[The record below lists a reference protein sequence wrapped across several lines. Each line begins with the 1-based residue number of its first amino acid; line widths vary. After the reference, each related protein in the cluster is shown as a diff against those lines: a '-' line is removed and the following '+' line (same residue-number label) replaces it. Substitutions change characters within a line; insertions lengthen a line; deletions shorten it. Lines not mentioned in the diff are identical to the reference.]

1 MKYLSTLLILFVAF
15 HAAARVVVQ
24 VGSYKITEEQLQAEM
39 ADYEDQYSYSKTRQI
54 ALNTLIRNNIL
65 KIYADDKGITVDE
78 IELKAFFKDK
88 LGDLPR
94 FQSNGV
100 FDNNKYQQFKKTS
113 KGKMIIG
120 EMRNEI
126 LVNKT
131 RTVIKNSLEI
141 SDEELLEKYFLENT
155 EIDMGYAIIDVED
168 AGIPADISL
177 SKADWYYER
186 NKYKFKNQKK
196 VKLKLFIVFDEEF
209 EKSVE
214 LPVNVRLKAIAEED
228 TTLSKLDLIDIRAA
242 LQEEVQ
248 HEMAM
253 WKAVA
258 IRELL
263 LDREQV
269 EHPIL
274 ETSYLGEFEKLG
286 KLQEDI
292 LSSAFEMRKKQFSEP
307 IDIGNGYLIFQV
319 IDFKRKKL
327 SMEKMANLMWKAFI
341 LNEKETDQSYQEYF
355 ESHFDRFIIPAAVI
369 TRIDIPRPL
378 LFSKYKIEMYQQY
391 VKKQISD
398 NLMDNTALREIIRE
412 YDLKSSKEVI
422 YLDIFENSDTVA
434 DIISLRIRQE
444 LNYDFIKTGN
454 SLVFYRVDS
463 YFPEYIPIFRKIKSQ
478 LPGLIA
484 IAETDS
490 VSLKKYYEDHRK
502 DFATQDSL
510 QLGGVFFQIET
521 NLKNLPVGISDDEL
535 RWNYKNNIEEFSR
548 NSSVKFEY
556 IYIKSQEMAVVIKE
570 QAEAGIDFSL
580 LQKCLGL
587 DCSLPQNKIIEYSEI
602 PLEIQKALKALSNDT
617 ISQPVYYDEGWI
629 VLHKIRSYSG
639 GVIPFSEIKYEL
651 KKDYIK
657 KLADP
662 YAFRKAKAVFDSTSY
677 FSHLTKFV
685 DESMIFRTKYQNANL
700 EYKRLGFISQHL
712 LDLMRIWKNEKYS
725 SIIKTE
731 EGYAVVFVL
740 KKRSSRQLTY
750 EEALPQIEEIFAAKK
765 SLELG
770 KAFVSNLKKQVSGGA
785 DPDSLLFY
793 LGGWKR
799 AENLNLNSKIPSI
812 DFSKIILKDIVKH
825 KEGYCSPVFPV
836 GQNKLFFYYLYHL
849 ERPNQNQFYSQKTSF
864 KRNMINIKYDQ
875 WIEQYKI
882 KKGIKIKY

>member
-1 MKYLSTLLILFVAF
+1 MKYLNLLLIIFFTV
-15 HAAARVVVQ
+15 HAVARVVVE
-24 VGSYKITEEQLQAEM
+24 VGPYKITEKQLQAEM
-39 ADYEDQYSYSKTRQI
+39 VDYEDQYSYSKTRQL
-54 ALNTLIRNNIL
+54 ALNTLIRNSIL
-65 KIYADDKGITVDE
+65 KIYAKEKGITVAE
-78 IELKAFFKDK
+78 IELRAFFKDK
-88 LGDLPR
+88 LGDIPR

-100 FDNNKYQQFKKTS
+100 FDSEKYRKFKNTSNGKT
-113 KGKMIIG
+113 IID

-126 LVNKT
+126 LVDKT

-155 EIDMGYAIIDVED
+155 KIDMGYAIIDVED
-168 AGIPADISL
+168 VGIPSDIL
-177 SKADWYYER
+177 LNKADWYYER
-186 NKYKFKNQKK
+186 NKHKFKDQEK

-214 LPVNVRLKAIAEED
+214 LHVNVRLKSITEAD
-228 TTLSKLDLIDIRAA
+228 STLSILDIQDIRAA

-248 HEMAM
+248 HEMA
-253 WKAVA
+253 KQKVLA
-258 IRELL
+258 IKEML

-307 IDIGNGYLIFQV
+307 IDVGNGYLIFQV
-319 IDFKRKKL
+319 IDFKREKIDEKKI
-327 SMEKMANLMWKAFI
+327 ANLVWKTFI
-341 LNEKETDQSYQEYF
+341 LNEKETDQNYQEYF

-378 LFSKYKIEMYQQY
+378 LFSKYKIEMYQQN

-398 NLMDNTALREIIRE
+398 NLMNNTTLREIIRE

-422 YLDIFENSDTVA
+422 YLDIFENLDPVA
-434 DIISLRIRQE
+434 DIISLRIRQGQD
-444 LNYDFIKTGN
+444 YDFIKTGN
-454 SLVFYRVDS
+454 SIVFYRVDS

-478 LPGLIA
+478 LPTLIT

-490 VSLKKYYEDHRK
+490 TTLRKYYEDHRK
-502 DFATQDSL
+502 DFTTPDSL
-510 QLGGVFFQIET
+510 QLGGVIFPIET
-521 NLKNLPVGISDDEL
+521 NLKKLPVGISDDEL
-535 RWNYKNNIEEFSR
+535 QWNYKNNIENFSR

-556 IYIKSQEMAVVIKE
+556 IYTKSQKMAEVIKE

-580 LQKCLGL
+580 LQKCFGL
-587 DCSLPQNKIIEYSEI
+587 DCSLPQNKITEYGEI
-602 PLEIQKALKALSNDT
+602 PFEIQKALKSLSNDT
-617 ISQPVYYDEGWI
+617 ISQPVYFDEGWI
-629 VLHKIRSYSG
+629 VLHKIRSYSSG
-639 GVIPFSEIKYEL
+639 IIPYSEIKYEL
-651 KKDYIK
+651 KKEYIE

-662 YAFRKAKAVFDSTSY
+662 YAFRKAKTVFDSTSY
-677 FSHLTKFV
+677 FSHLTDFV
-685 DESMIFRTKYQNANL
+685 GENMIFRTKYQDATL
-700 EYKRLGFISQHL
+700 EYKKLGFISQHL
-712 LDLMRIWKNEKYS
+712 RDLMRIWKNEKYN

-750 EEALPQIEEIFAAKK
+750 EEALPQIEEIFTAKK
-765 SLELG
+765 HLELG
-770 KAFVSNLKKQVSGGA
+770 KAFVSNLKQQISQGA
-785 DPDSLLFY
+785 NPDSLLFY

-799 AENLNLNSKIPSI
+799 AENLNLNSNIPGI

-836 GQNKLFFYYLYHL
+836 DQNKLFFYYLYHL
-849 ERPNQNQFYSQKTSF
+849 ERPNQNQFYSQKVSF
-864 KRNMINIKYDQ
+864 KSDMINKKYDQ

>member
-1 MKYLSTLLILFVAF
+1 MKYLSLLVIIFFTV
-15 HAAARVVVQ
+15 HAAARVVVE
-24 VGSYKITEEQLQAEM
+24 VGPYKITEKQLQAEM
-39 ADYEDQYSYSKTRQI
+39 ADYEDQYSYSETRQL
-54 ALNTLIRNNIL
+54 ALNTLIRNSIL
-65 KIYADDKGITVDE
+65 KIYAAEKGITVAE

-100 FDNNKYQQFKKTS
+100 FDNKKYQQFKNTAN
-113 KGKMIIG
+113 GKMIIG

-131 RTVIKNSLEI
+131 GTIIKNSLEI

-155 EIDMGYAIIDVED
+155 EIDLGYTIIDVED
-168 AGIPADISL
+168 VGILSDISL
-177 SKADWYYER
+177 NKADWYYER
-186 NKYKFKNQKK
+186 NKHKFKDQKK
-196 VKLKLFIVFDEEF
+196 VKLKLFIAFDEEF

-214 LPVNVRLKAIAEED
+214 LHVNVRLKAITEAD
-228 TTLSKLDLIDIRAA
+228 STLSTLDIQDIRAT
-242 LQEEVQ
+242 LQEEEQ
-248 HEMAM
+248 HEMAKQKVLTIKEM
-253 WKAVA
+253 
-258 IRELL
+258 L

-292 LSSAFEMRKKQFSEP
+292 LSSAFEMRKKQYSEP

-319 IDFKRKKL
+319 IDFKR
-327 SMEKMANLMWKAFI
+327 EKIDEEKIANLVWKDFI
-341 LNEKETDQSYQEYF
+341 LDEKETDQDYQEYF
-355 ESHFDRFIIPAAVI
+355 ESHFEKFIIPAAVI
-369 TRIDIPRPL
+369 TRIDIPQPL
-378 LFSKYKIEMYQQY
+378 LFSKYKIEMYQQN

-422 YLDIFENSDTVA
+422 YLDMFKNSDPVA
-434 DIISLRIRQE
+434 DIISLRIGQ
-444 LNYDFIKTGN
+444 NQDYDFIKTGN
-454 SLVFYRVDS
+454 SIVFYRVDS
-463 YFPEYIPIFRKIKSQ
+463 YFPEYIPIFRNIKSQ
-478 LPGLIA
+478 LPELIT

-490 VSLKKYYEDHRK
+490 VASRKYYEDHRK
-502 DFATQDSL
+502 DFTTPDSL
-510 QLGGVFFQIET
+510 QLGGVFFPIET
-521 NLKNLPVGISDDEL
+521 NIKNLSVGISDDEL
-535 RWNYKNNIEEFSR
+535 RWNYKNNIEKYSR

-556 IYIKSQEMAVVIKE
+556 IYTKSQEMAEVIKE

-580 LQKCLGL
+580 LQKCFGL
-587 DCSLPQNKIIEYSEI
+587 DCPLPQNKIIEYNEI
-602 PLEIQKALKALSNDT
+602 PFEIQNTLKTLTDNM
-617 ISQPVYYDEGWI
+617 ISEPVYFDEGWI
-629 VLHKIRSYSG
+629 VLHKIRSYSAG
-639 GVIPFSEIKYEL
+639 IIPFDEIKYEL
-651 KKDYIK
+651 KKEYIE

-677 FSHLTKFV
+677 FSHLIKFV
-685 DESMIFRTKYQNANL
+685 DESMIFRTKYQDTNL

-712 LDLMRIWKNEKYS
+712 SDLMRIWKNEKYS

-731 EGYAVVFVL
+731 KGYAVVFVL
-740 KKRSSRQLTY
+740 NKISSRQLTY
-750 EEALPQIEEIFAAKK
+750 EEALPQIEEIFTAKK
-765 SLELG
+765 HLELG
-770 KAFVSNLKKQVSGGA
+770 KAFVSNLKQQISQGA
-785 DPDSLLFY
+785 NPDSLLFY
-793 LGGWKR
+793 LGGWKK
-799 AENLNLNSKIPSI
+799 AENLNLNSNIPGI

-836 GQNKLFFYYLYHL
+836 DQNKLFFYYLYHL
-849 ERPNQNQFYSQKTSF
+849 ERPNQNQFYSQKAFF
-864 KRNMINIKYDQ
+864 KSDMINKKYDQ

>member
-1 MKYLSTLLILFVAF
+1 MKYLSLLLTIFFTV
-15 HAAARVVVQ
+15 HAVARVVVE
-24 VGSYKITEEQLQAEM
+24 VGPYKITEKQLQAEI
-39 ADYEDQYSYSKTRQI
+39 ADYEDQYSYNITRQL
-54 ALNTLIRNNIL
+54 ALNTLIRNSIL
-65 KIYADDKGITVDE
+65 NIYADDNGITVAE
-78 IELKAFFKDK
+78 IELRAFFKDK

-100 FDNNKYQQFKKTS
+100 FDNKKYKQFKNTSNGKT
-113 KGKMIIG
+113 IID

-155 EIDMGYAIIDVED
+155 KIDMGYAIIDVED
-168 AGIPADISL
+168 VGIPSDISL
-177 SKADWYYER
+177 NKADWYYER
-186 NKYKFKNQKK
+186 NKHKFKDQKK
-196 VKLKLFIVFDEEF
+196 IKLKLFIVFNEEF

-214 LPVNVRLKAIAEED
+214 LHVNVRLKSIIEAD
-228 TTLSKLDLIDIRAA
+228 STLSTLDLIDIRAT
-242 LQEEVQ
+242 LQEEEQ
-248 HEMAM
+248 HEMAK
-253 WKAVA
+253 WK
-258 IRELL
+258 ILGIKEMLL
-263 LDREQV
+263 VREQV

-307 IDIGNGYLIFQV
+307 IDVGYGYLIFQV
-319 IDFKRKKL
+319 IDFKR
-327 SMEKMANLMWKAFI
+327 EKIDEEKIANLVWKAFV
-341 LNEKETDQSYQEYF
+341 LNEKETDQNYQEYF
-355 ESHFDRFIIPAAVI
+355 ESHFDKFIIPAAVI
-369 TRIDIPRPL
+369 TRIDIPQPL
-378 LFSKYKIEMYQQY
+378 LFSKYKIEMYQQN

-398 NLMDNTALREIIRE
+398 NLMDNNALREIIRE

-422 YLDIFENSDTVA
+422 YLDMFENSDPVA
-434 DIISLRIRQE
+434 DIISLRIRQDQDY
-444 LNYDFIKTGN
+444 NFIKTGS

-463 YFPEYIPIFRKIKSQ
+463 YFPEYIPIFRKIKAQ
-478 LPGLIA
+478 LPELIT

-490 VSLKKYYEDHRK
+490 TALRKYYEDHRK
-502 DFATQDSL
+502 DFTTPDSL
-510 QLGGVFFQIET
+510 QLGGVIFPIET

-535 RWNYKNNIEEFSR
+535 RWNYKNNIEKYSR

-556 IYIKSQEMAVVIKE
+556 VYTGNQEMAEAIKE

-580 LQKCLGL
+580 LQRCFGL
-587 DCSLPQNKIIEYSEI
+587 DCFLPQKKIIEYNEI
-602 PLEIQKALKALSNDT
+602 PIEIQKVLKSLSNDT
-617 ISQPVYYDEGWI
+617 FSQSVYFDEGWI
-629 VLHKIRSYSG
+629 VLHKIRSYSTG
-639 GVIPFSEIKYEL
+639 IIPFSEIKYEL
-651 KKDYIK
+651 KKEYIE

-677 FSHLTKFV
+677 FSHLTEFV
-685 DESMIFRTKYQNANL
+685 DESMIFRTKYQEANL
-700 EYKRLGFISQHL
+700 EYKRLGFISKHL
-712 LDLMRIWKNEKYS
+712 RDLMRIWKNEKFN

-750 EEALPQIEEIFAAKK
+750 EEALPQIEEIFTAKK
-765 SLELG
+765 HLELG
-770 KAFVSNLKKQVSGGA
+770 KAFVSNLKQQIFRGA

-799 AENLNLNSKIPSI
+799 AENLNLNSNIPGI

-836 GQNKLFFYYLYHL
+836 GQNKLFFYLLYHL

-864 KRNMINIKYDQ
+864 KRNMINKKFDQ

>member
-1 MKYLSTLLILFVAF
+1 MKYLSTVLILFVAF

-24 VGSYKITEEQLQAEM
+24 VGPNKITEKQLQAEM
-39 ADYEDQYSYSKTRQI
+39 ADYEDQYSYSKTRQL
-54 ALNTLIRNNIL
+54 ALNTLIRNSIL

-78 IELKAFFKDK
+78 IELKTFFKDK
-88 LGDLPR
+88 LGNLPR
-94 FQSNGV
+94 FQSNGT
-100 FDNNKYQQFKKTS
+100 FDNKKYQQFKNTS

-155 EIDMGYAIIDVED
+155 EIDLGYTIIDVED

-177 SKADWYYER
+177 SKADWFYER

-228 TTLSKLDLIDIRAA
+228 TTLSNLDLIDIRAA

-258 IRELL
+258 IRGLL
-263 LDREQV
+263 QDREQV

-307 IDIGNGYLIFQV
+307 IDIETGYLIFQV
-319 IDFKRKKL
+319 INFKQEKL
-327 SMEKMANLMWKAFI
+327 SMEKKANLMWKAFI
-341 LNEKETDQSYQEYF
+341 LNEKETDQNYQEYF

-378 LFSKYKIEMYQQY
+378 LFSKYKIEMYQQN

-398 NLMDNTALREIIRE
+398 NLMNNTALREIIRE
-412 YDLKSSKEVI
+412 YDLKISKEVI
-422 YLDIFENSDTVA
+422 YLDIFENYDPVA
-434 DIISLRIRQE
+434 NIISLRIRQD

-463 YFPEYIPIFRKIKSQ
+463 YFPEYIPIFGKIKSQ
-478 LPGLIA
+478 LPELIT

-490 VSLKKYYEDHRK
+490 VALSKYYEDHRK
-502 DFATQDSL
+502 DFTTPDSL
-510 QLGGVFFQIET
+510 QLGGVFFPIET
-521 NLKNLPVGISDDEL
+521 NLKNLSVGISNDEL

-548 NSSVKFEY
+548 NNSVKFEY
-556 IYIKSQEMAVVIKE
+556 IYTKSQEMAEVIKE

-580 LQKCLGL
+580 LQKCLSL
-587 DCSLPQNKIIEYSEI
+587 DCSLPQKKIIEYSEI
-602 PLEIQKALKALSNDT
+602 PLEIQKVLKSLSNDT

-629 VLHKIRSYSG
+629 VLHKIRSYSSG
-639 GVIPFSEIKYEL
+639 IIPFNEIKYEL
-651 KKDYIK
+651 KKEYIK

-677 FSHLTKFV
+677 FSHLTEFV

-700 EYKRLGFISQHL
+700 EYKKIGFIAQHL
-712 LDLMRIWKNEKYS
+712 RDLMRIWKNEKYS

-765 SLELG
+765 RLELG
-770 KAFVSNLKKQVSGGA
+770 KAFVSNLKKQISGGA

-799 AENLNLNSKIPSI
+799 AENLNLNSKIPGI

-836 GQNKLFFYYLYHL
+836 DQNKLFFYYLYNL
-849 ERPNQNQFYSQKTSF
+849 KRPTQNQFYSQKASF
-864 KRNMINIKYDQ
+864 KRNMINEKYDQ